1 MMVDYDT
8 NQQASPP
15 PDSVE
20 YPGVALDATIAD
32 LRVDPGQCRRLAGSL
47 WCEPD
52 RHHEQ
57 YRERGMKRFL
67 LAVVAGALGLPTL
80 QAWAQ
85 QAPAGG
91 ATTSAPAPAYDYG
104 HHMWGW
110 GDGWGWHPGMFLAPF
125 VMLLA
130 LIGIVAL
137 IVWLVRVISHGTH
150 HHGPI
155 YGHGQGRSALDILEE
170 RFARGEIGKEEFEEK
185 RKLIGR

>member
-1 MMVDYDT
+1 
-8 NQQASPP
+8 
-15 PDSVE
+15 
-20 YPGVALDATIAD
+20 
-32 LRVDPGQCRRLAGSL
+32 
-47 WCEPD
+47 
-52 RHHEQ
+52 
-57 YRERGMKRFL
+57 MKRFL
-67 LAVVAGALGLPTL
+67 LAMVAGALALPTL
-80 QAWAQ
+80 QVWAQ

-91 ATTSAPAPAYDYG
+91 ATTSTPEYDYG
-104 HHMWGW
+104 HHMW
-110 GDGWGWHPGMFLAPF
+110 GWGWHPGMFLAPF

-137 IVWLVRVISHGTH
+137 IVWLVRVISHGAH